1 MSLHVTLSED
11 KNVTVVPAQVE
22 TLPAGDI
29 NIVKIVDFPSGK
41 QVYAH
46 IESMG
51 RILLDSLSGD
61 NYDGQWTNTDIQ
73 SAVSAWISANS

>member
-46 IESMG
+46 IESIG

>member
-46 IESMG
+46 IESIG

-73 SAVSAWISANS
+73 SAVNAWISANS